1 MRRTRF
7 DTCSYSIVFLPRSI
21 AHGAAIFA
29 ATTKAY
35 HNNALMPFRV
45 IESQPS
51 SVVIRLLDLKAGI
64 LNAYVLIPQ
73 GALIPYRGTLKA

>member
-1 MRRTRF
+1 
-7 DTCSYSIVFLPRSI
+7 
-21 AHGAAIFA
+21 
-29 ATTKAY
+29 
-35 HNNALMPFRV
+35 MPFRV

-51 SVVIRLLDLKAGI
+51 SVVIRLLDLASDI